1 MFDIGFWEL
10 ALVAVIGL
18 LVLGPERLPSAVRQ
32 VARWLHTARSAID
45 NVKQELDRELQISEL
60 QQQLKEAKT
69 LQPIQANHPAR
80 QAEDDPEATED
91 AAMTQLRAD
100 DPHDPDQPPADP
112 QEHKPS

>member
-18 LVLGPERLPSAVRQ
+18 LVLGPERLPAAVRL
-32 VARWLHTARSAID
+32 VARWLHTARSTLN

-60 QQQLKEAKT
+60 QQQLKEAQS
-69 LQPIQANHPAR
+69 LQPPHTDQRPPE
-80 QAEDDPEATED
+80 EDDPEAAED
-91 AAMTQLRAD
+91 AAMAQLRAE
-100 DPHDPDQPPADP
+100 DPQASDQPADP